1 MSQDVPQIPCFF
13 DGACPRNQFGTKGP
27 MKAAYVIGD
36 VEVVR
41 EVPDLDMPA
50 GAVRSNNVAEYK
62 ALIFLLRN
70 LLAREA
76 TKGIRGRYLICGDS
90 QLVVRQMDSEYR
102 VTKPHLQRL
111 HAEARK
117 LCLGLDVEFRWVPRG
132 KNRAGLLLEDRNRT
146 AEKATRE
153 N

>member
-1 MSQDVPQIPCFF
+1 MSQDVPRNPCFF
-13 DGACPRNQFGTKGP
+13 DGACPRNQFGKKGP

-50 GAVRSNNVAEYK
+50 GAVRSNNIAEYE
-62 ALIFLLRN
+62 ALIFLLRE
-70 LLAREA
+70 LRERGA
-76 TKGIRGRYLICGDS
+76 MKGIRGRYLIHGDS
-90 QLVVRQMDSEYR
+90 QLIIRQMRGEYR

-117 LCLGLDVEFRWVPRG
+117 LCSGLDVEFRWVPRG
-132 KNRAGLLLEDRNRT
+132 KNRAGGLLEDRNRS